1 MLDAFF
7 GRFSKDIGIDLGTA
21 NTLVYVKDKGIVINE
36 PSVVAI
42 NTRLDQ
48 IVAVG
53 HEAKKMVGKTPM
65 HLVAS
70 RPLQDGV
77 ISDFEVAEKML
88 KYFIQKVHRES
99 FNISPR
105 PRVVIGV
112 PLDVTEVE
120 RKAVEDAA
128 YSAGAREVMLIE
140 EPMAAALG
148 SRLPVRDPSAHFI
161 LDIGGGTSEIAV
173 ISFGGVVT
181 WRSLRIAGDE
191 LTDAVSQYVR
201 DNFSLLLGDHTAEE
215 IKIKIGSAIPLD
227 EPLEMKIRGRDL
239 VSGLPRE
246 VIINDGQVRE
256 SLQKVI
262 RLLVVNVK
270 DTIEAT
276 PPELVAYI
284 YEKGLYMSG
293 GGAMLKHLDRMLAD
307 ELGVPVQIVDDPLTA
322 VVRGTGVILEDIE
335 AGRDLMLP
343 PTPRS

>member
-1 MLDAFF
+1 
-7 GRFSKDIGIDLGTA
+7 
-21 NTLVYVKDKGIVINE
+21 
-36 PSVVAI
+36 
-42 NTRLDQ
+42 
-48 IVAVG
+48 
-53 HEAKKMVGKTPM
+53 MVGKTPM

-173 ISFGGVVT
+173 ISLGGVVT

-276 PPELVAYI
+276 PPELVADI

-307 ELGVPVQIVDDPLTA
+307 ELGVPVQIVDDH
-322 VVRGTGVILEDIE
+322 
-335 AGRDLMLP
+335 
-343 PTPRS
+343 